1 MFQKILLRMRASVR
15 QNKLRFTVHALE
27 EMDADDLFKADIEHC
42 ILNGEIVHR
51 QWDEVFREY
60 KYLIDG
66 LILAG
71 DTVEVVAKPD
81 DDFTVVMT
89 AYIL

>member
-1 MFQKILLRMRASVR
+1 MFA
-15 QNKLRFTVHALE
+15 
-27 EMDADDLFKADIEHC
+27 
-42 ILNGEIVHR
+42 
-51 QWDEVFREY
+51 EY

-71 DTVEVVAKPD
+71 DTVEVVAKLD
-81 DDFTVVMT
+81 DDFTVVIN